1 VPIALATTF
10 LYPLRRKNRSPC
22 EAGVLPPP
30 APGSQS
36 AIEVIG
42 YIFLLAL
49 SGLLI
54 GALAR
59 LLLPGRDPMSLLET
73 MLAGI
78 GGSLIAGLIAYYV
91 FDRNEGPGLLLS
103 LLCTIAIVYAVRKYR
118 QRTAPPPSSQPLT
131 FGQGNVQ
138 TRVHFFPGCLLF
150 SLAASLILTII
161 LNLIVR
167 AF

>member
-1 VPIALATTF
+1 LF
-10 LYPLRRKNRSPC
+10 LYPLERVTRR
-22 EAGVLPPP
+22 
-30 APGSQS
+30 
-36 AIEVIG
+36 IDVIA

-49 SGLLI
+49 SGLVI

-59 LLLPGRDPMSLLET
+59 LLLIGPDPMSLLET

-91 FDRNEGPGLLLS
+91 FDRNTGPGLLLS
-103 LLCTIAIVYAVRKYR
+103 IICTMGIVYAVRKYR
-118 QRTAPPPSSQPLT
+118 QRAEPDRLRPAGGPMT
-131 FGQGNVQ
+131 FGGSNVHTQ
-138 TRVHFFPGCLLF
+138 VHFFPGCLVF
-150 SLAASLILTII
+150 SLIASIVLTIL